1 MNIGKDAIKRT
12 IKVTFSFVTLF
23 VGGSIYVLYR
33 SENLL
38 MFSWFQDLGLLQ
50 FIQDIRSEFKSDN
63 LYGWVKNSMPAG
75 LWLFSYMLIID
86 SIWEKNQNYAYMLFL
101 YALPVLAIL
110 SEVMQFLGILSGT
123 FDFMD
128 VICYTSAILFFILI
142 KKKQL

>member
-1 MNIGKDAIKRT
+1 
-12 IKVTFSFVTLF
+12 
-23 VGGSIYVLYR
+23 
-33 SENLL
+33 

-86 SIWEKNQNYAYMLFL
+86 SIWEKKQNYAYMLFL